1 VKSSLGR
8 LVVCCIAASLAA
20 LVLPTVAGAAPSV
33 SIVSAPT
40 PMPSMTNFT
49 SVTATATCPA
59 GSTLVGGGDALTRG
73 SAPVTNDGSV
83 TLGVYPSDSAGARSA
98 TGAITPMSWTAAAG
112 YSGQAPGLDTV
123 TSYAVCA
130 TGVTSAT
137 TVQVVSAG
145 MNSLG
150 PVTAPCPA
158 GTSLVGG
165 GGGYTAFPTG
175 VSNNTKLYDSF
186 PSDAAGDL
194 PAAGAANPTAWTVQG
209 NSNSATGA
217 MTAAVALCATDVAVP
232 TVVATA
238 TNSPTGGITGGAAVA
253 ATVSCPAGTTLL
265 AGGSDIVSNPSG
277 PGTGGQGVHV
287 IGDFPSDA
295 AANPIGSGSAQSW
308 TVIGMDGGQNLSS
321 LSTEALALC
330 AAAPPSPPTVVTGG
344 ASNVTPA
351 GADVAGTVNPNGT
364 ATSYTFEYGP
374 STSFG
379 SISPVLSAGSGSSAA
394 SVSTSLTGLA
404 ATTTYYYRLVAT
416 SSAGTT
422 FGPVAAFA
430 TAREP
435 QAPVAVTGAASGVTT
450 TTASVAGQV
459 NPEGQPAAFAIEYGP
474 TTSFGSLSTVTE
486 LDDAVALEDV
496 TATLSGLS
504 PDTTYY
510 YRVVAGNA
518 TGTAVGAVMT
528 FFTGPGGPPIVSTGA
543 ATGVTSSGAVLAAT
557 VDPHGLPTSFA
568 FEYGPTLSFGSL
580 SAIDSTGAGDGAEGV
595 TLPLSGLV
603 SGTTYRYR
611 IVATNA
617 DGTMTGSIGTFTT
630 S

>member
-1 VKSSLGR
+1 MKSSLGR
-8 LVVCCIAASLAA
+8 WVVCCIAASLAA

-40 PMPSMTNFT
+40 AMTSTTNFT
-49 SVTATATCPA
+49 SYTAAATCPG
-59 GSTLVGGGDALTRG
+59 GSTLVSGGDALTRAG
-73 SAPVTNDGSV
+73 APVTNDGSV
-83 TLGVYPSDSAGARSA
+83 TLGVYPSDAAGAQSV
-98 TGAITPMSWTAAAG
+98 TGALTPMSWTTAAG

-123 TSYAVCA
+123 TSYAMCA

-137 TVQVVSAG
+137 TVVVASAPA
-145 MNSLG
+145 NTLG
-150 PVTAPCPA
+150 PVTAPCPE

-165 GGGYTAFPTG
+165 GGGYTSFPVG
-175 VSNNTKLYDSF
+175 FSNNTKLYDSF

-194 PAAGAANPTAWTVQG
+194 PAAGATNPTAWTVQG

-238 TNSPTGGITGGAAVA
+238 TTNPTGPIIGGSPVA
-253 ATVSCPAGTTLL
+253 ATVSCPAGTILL
-265 AGGSDIVSNPSG
+265 AGGSDIISNPSG
-277 PGTGGQGVHV
+277 PGTGGQGVHI

-295 AANPIGSGSAQSW
+295 SANPVGSGSAQSW
-308 TVIGMDGGQNLSS
+308 TVIGMDGGQNLTS

-330 AAAPPSPPTVVTGG
+330 EQLQPPSVTTGVASNQTTSG
-344 ASNVTPA
+344 AS
-351 GADVAGTVNPNGT
+351 VAGTVNPNGT
-364 ATSYTFEYGP
+364 PTNYTFEYGP
-374 STSFG
+374 TTSFG
-379 SISPVLSAGSGSSAA
+379 SISPVLSAGSTTSATP
-394 SVSTSLTGLA
+394 VSADLTGLA
-404 ATTTYYYRLVAT
+404 PATVYYYRLVAT

-430 TAREP
+430 TTGEP
-435 QAPVAVTGAASGVTT
+435 RAPVAVTGAASGVTT
-450 TTASVAGQV
+450 SGASVAGQV
-459 NPEGQPAAFAIEYGP
+459 NPEGQATAFAVEYGP
-474 TTSFGSLSTVTE
+474 TTSFGSLSTPIE
-486 LDDAVALEDV
+486 LDNATVPENV

-528 FFTGPGGPPIVSTGA
+528 FFTGPGGAPIVATGA
-543 ATGVTSSGAVLAAT
+543 ATSVTSTGAVLSAT
-557 VDPHGLPTSFA
+557 VDPHGLPTSFT
-568 FEYGPTLSFGSL
+568 FEYGPTTTFGSL
-580 SAIDSTGAGDGAEGV
+580 SAIDSTGAADGAEAV
-595 TLPLSGLV
+595 SLPITGLA

-617 DGTMTGSIGTFTT
+617 DGTTAGLAGTFTT